1 MSALDKSWIVL
12 KNTVTDMYE
21 YPKGSGNFVSFEQ
34 LPQGSIEQIEARNAK
49 ARQNLQNPTQPPTQP
64 PTPNPNP
71 QNIMVDSRTGNY
83 DPNNPEGWHPMKQGQ
98 R

>member
-49 ARQNLQNPTQPPTQP
+49 ARQNLQNATQTPMQ
-64 PTPNPNP
+64 TPNPNP
-71 QNIMVDSRTGNY
+71 QNIMVNSKTGNY

>member
-49 ARQNLQNPTQPPTQP
+49 ARQNLQNATQTPTQ
-64 PTPNPNP
+64 TPNPNP
-71 QNIMVDSRTGNY
+71 QNIMVNSKTGNY